1 MLIDAHQ
8 HYWDPYAVE
17 YPWLDRAD
25 ATLFRRYEPADLAPH
40 LARHGIDGTVLVQ
53 SADSDEDTESMFT
66 IAAREP
72 HVRGVVAYVPLE
84 DPQRVADRLGALTAR
99 PGFAGIR
106 NLIHD
111 RPDPDWLLQPAVLDG
126 LRQLQ
131 EADVAFDL
139 VAVIPRH
146 LEVLLRLREELPTLR
161 IVIDHLGKP
170 PFTDGPDAPW
180 HRLIAEAAL
189 LPGVFAK
196 LSGLYPPPDNG
207 RPADL
212 RPWVDR
218 ALELFGPERLMLGSD
233 WPIAELAGGFD
244 PVWTSLVSVVDT
256 YEPAVADQLR
266 STTALSFYGLA
277 AGDGGAS

>member
-8 HYWDPYAVE
+8 HYWDPSAVD
-17 YPWLDRAD
+17 YPWLDPRD
-25 ATLFRRYEPADLAPH
+25 TTLHRRYGPADLAPH
-40 LARHGIDGTVLVQ
+40 LASHGIDGTVLVQ
-53 SADSDEDTESMFT
+53 SADSDEDTDAMFA
-66 IAAREP
+66 IADREP
-72 HVRGVVAYVPLE
+72 HVWGVVAYVPLE
-84 DPQRVADRLGALTAR
+84 DPQRTADRLGVLTTR
-99 PGFAGIR
+99 PRFVGIR

-111 RPDPDWLLQPAVLDG
+111 RPDPDWLLQPAVIDG
-126 LRQLQ
+126 LRLLQ
-131 EADVAFDL
+131 EAGVPFDL

-146 LEVLLRLREELPTLR
+146 LEVLLRMREALPDLR

-170 PFTDGPDAPW
+170 PFTGGPDAPW
-180 HRLIAEAAL
+180 HRLIAEAAA

-196 LSGLYPPPDNG
+196 VSGLYPPPVDG

-233 WPIAELAGGFD
+233 WPIAELAGGFE
-244 PVWTSLVSVVDT
+244 PVWRSLVRVVDG

-266 STTALSFYGLA
+266 ATTAQHFYGLSA
-277 AGDGGAS
+277 DGGAQ